1 MTVFSEN
8 VHKPKFLTLNPLSRQ
23 IKIFFQIYAMTL
35 SLLYWC
41 PNSWKISEKTN
52 EQSLSYCKE
61 NRLTD
66 RRMDQL
72 TYKGDYYEP
81 YQVNLWSNIEVNLGE
96 KSEKLTQ

>member
-8 VHKPKFLTLNPLSRQ
+8 VHKPQFSTLNPLSRQ

-35 SLLYWC
+35 SLLYGC

-52 EQSLSYCKE
+52 EQSPTYFKD
-61 NRLTD
+61 NRLAD

-81 YQVNLWSNIEVNLGE
+81 YQVNRWSNIEVTLGE
-96 KSEKLTQ
+96 KNLKN